1 MANFDDVW
9 SGVKELVLLA
19 TATKKPASTEQ
30 RAGLDSGKKKSP
42 FVGFPVGDPVREGGK
57 MRRRATQKKSMDHDR
72 GVGLLPFPLLLP

>member
-30 RAGLDSGKKKSP
+30 RGVQTPLVTDVPKA
-42 FVGFPVGDPVREGGK
+42 FVEVHEVGRFRNLE
-57 MRRRATQKKSMDHDR
+57 
-72 GVGLLPFPLLLP
+72 GVGSRRGLSIFIGSIAFNSGGFLD